1 MWTSALSNP
10 QCFIALHR
18 DIVRSR
24 TIPQGI
30 NWQLNLSFTPLCTME
45 ASQTDKTVVR
55 QCADFYQSVYQPL
68 ISGPM
73 FGVEDSE
80 TKEFCP
86 GEDGVMKACWT
97 CETSIN
103 VTNLSDTED
112 ATVHVEGEFHKDTKP
127 WDPPPIPPNE
137 SKSDRRYWGFQGVR
151 IFNKSGRA
159 RIRVHVHW

>member
-1 MWTSALSNP
+1 MFH
-10 QCFIALHR
+10 CIASGHR
-18 DIVRSR
+18 
-24 TIPQGI
+24 P
-30 NWQLNLSFTPLCTME
+30 LAYHTPRYKLAAEPVFHPFVHRME

-68 ISGPM
+68 ISGPT

-80 TKEFCP
+80 TKEFGP

-103 VTNLSDTED
+103 VTNLSDTDD